1 MKIKQPKKRSKF
13 RIFLGK
19 NYYCLRRYFEWYFG
33 NKKYAVEKQDK
44 KLKHTILTHKTPLYR
59 ELKAVDMWLQDN
71 KINNLKIAIP
81 QINKVLIRP
90 GETFSYW
97 KLIGNTTKRKGY
109 KKGMEL
115 FYGKVIS
122 GAGGGLCQLSN
133 LIYWMALHTPL
144 KVTERYRHSYDVFP
158 DSNRKQ
164 PFGSGATCVYNYVDL
179 QIKNTTNEDFQLI
192 VYLTDTHLVGE
203 WRSNIKSIYNYEVY
217 EKEHY
222 FNREYWGGYTRHNII
237 HRKVYNLKGIELKDE
252 FVTENHAITMY
263 EPMIEEKVK

>member
-97 KLIGNTTKRKGY
+97 KLIGNTTKRNRV
-109 KKGMEL
+109 KK
-115 FYGKVIS
+115 
-122 GAGGGLCQLSN
+122 AQ
-133 LIYWMALHTPL
+133 
-144 KVTERYRHSYDVFP
+144 YRNH
-158 DSNRKQ
+158 
-164 PFGSGATCVYNYVDL
+164 A
-179 QIKNTTNEDFQLI
+179 QLI
-192 VYLTDTHLVGE
+192 
-203 WRSNIKSIYNYEVY
+203 R
-217 EKEHY
+217 
-222 FNREYWGGYTRHNII
+222 F
-237 HRKVYNLKGIELKDE
+237 
-252 FVTENHAITMY
+252 F
-263 EPMIEEKVK
+263 